1 MENSSKHA
9 LFSIGSVPIS
19 EAQPCG
25 VNIRYDSA
33 FDSLEAELAKQESL
47 SAETVNWDV
56 VATLS
61 AQIIQGSSKD
71 LLVGSYLCY
80 ALLIKDGY
88 QGLSVGLTILNDM
101 VSIHWEGLFPPAKR
115 MRARQTAITWLS
127 EKAGAY
133 VLTLIPGSNESESVI
148 EAAGMLKQLD
158 GTLVEKMGDQ
168 APMLSDLSR
177 PLKGYRQ
184 SALAELE
191 SVQQAPEPVAGAIAE
206 ASATEPAVQLSN
218 LVAES
223 ARESEASPLAA
234 TDQTLNV
241 ANAPQ
246 SAAKQKSKTAPPPDV
261 GLLESDADSKK
272 ILRQLQSTARDVAGF
287 WISQKLSDARPYR
300 IARMAVFMTIERAP
314 PDNSGVTQVNPPTPE
329 RLKFFEAQSVKGES
343 ISLIPELEK
352 TLARSPYWFDGQFM
366 VVKSLRSSG
375 AEYEEA
381 VQAVIRELGNFISR
395 LPEVVNLSFSN
406 KLPFANDQT
415 RMWLEA
421 EVLGQG
427 SGGSSNNV
435 DEDESNSGELWART
449 LLDAKKLAAA
459 GDIDKALVML
469 SEGMSS
475 AGQLREQVYW
485 RCAIAD
491 LMLHTGKSDV
501 AVSLLEQ
508 ASLQVKTMRIPEWEP
523 QLLAKIYTLLFQSYQ
538 KQQKANKDDK
548 SLKGKTELA
557 YEQLCWFDPI
567 AALSLE
573 GG

>member
-1 MENSSKHA
+1 M
-9 LFSIGSVPIS
+9 
-19 EAQPCG
+19 
-25 VNIRYDSA
+25 
-33 FDSLEAELAKQESL
+33 
-47 SAETVNWDV
+47 
-56 VATLS
+56 
-61 AQIIQGSSKD
+61 
-71 LLVGSYLCY
+71 
-80 ALLIKDGY
+80 
-88 QGLSVGLTILNDM
+88 
-101 VSIHWEGLFPPAKR
+101 
-115 MRARQTAITWLS
+115 
-127 EKAGAY
+127 
-133 VLTLIPGSNESESVI
+133 
-148 EAAGMLKQLD
+148 
-158 GTLVEKMGDQ
+158 
-168 APMLSDLSR
+168 
-177 PLKGYRQ
+177 
-184 SALAELE
+184 
-191 SVQQAPEPVAGAIAE
+191 
-206 ASATEPAVQLSN
+206 
-218 LVAES
+218 
-223 ARESEASPLAA
+223 
-234 TDQTLNV
+234 
-241 ANAPQ
+241 
-246 SAAKQKSKTAPPPDV
+246 
-261 GLLESDADSKK
+261 LESDADSKK

-329 RLKFFEAQSVKGES
+329 RLKFFEAQLVKGES

-567 AALSLE
+567 AALSLK

>member
-1 MENSSKHA
+1 
-9 LFSIGSVPIS
+9 LIGSSSVS
-19 EAQPCG
+19 EEHPCG
-25 VNIRYDSA
+25 VSVRYDPE
-33 FDSLEAELAKQESL
+33 FDLLEAELAKQESL
-47 SAETVNWDV
+47 TAETVDWDV
-56 VATLS
+56 VAKLS

-80 ALLIKDGY
+80 ALLVKDGY
-88 QGLSVGLTILNDM
+88 QGLGVGLNILNDM
-101 VSIHWEGLFPPAKR
+101 VSVHWEGLFPPAKR
-115 MRARQTAITWLS
+115 MRARQTAFTWLA

-133 VLTLIPGSNESESVI
+133 VLASVPSREESESVV
-148 EAAGMLKQLD
+148 EAASILKLLD

-168 APMLSDLSR
+168 APMLNDLSR
-177 PLKGYRQ
+177 PLKNYRQ
-184 SALAELE
+184 SAEAELANSQLAEPVAEAEAEAEVTESIVQEITPQVLE
-191 SVQQAPEPVAGAIAE
+191 NHVSESSVAETEPEPVKSIE
-206 ASATEPAVQLSN
+206 V
-218 LVAES
+218 
-223 ARESEASPLAA
+223 
-234 TDQTLNV
+234 D
-241 ANAPQ
+241 
-246 SAAKQKSKTAPPPDV
+246 KKSKTQVLPPAEV
-261 GLLESDADSKK
+261 GSLESDADTKK
-272 ILRQLQSTARDVAGF
+272 VLRQLQSTARDVAGF

-329 RLKFFEAQSVKGES
+329 RLKFFEAQSAKGES

-366 VVKSLRSSG
+366 VVKSLRSLG

-381 VQAVIRELGNFISR
+381 VQTVIRELGNFISR
-395 LPEVVNLSFSN
+395 LPEVLNLSFSN
-406 KLPFANDQT
+406 KIPFANDQT

-427 SGGSSNNV
+427 SGGSPNNV
-435 DEDESNSGELWART
+435 DEGESNSGELWVNT
-449 LLDAKKLAAA
+449 LVDAKKLAAA

-508 ASLQVKTMRIPEWEP
+508 AILQVKAMRIPEWEP

-567 AALSLE
+567 AALSLK